1 MPVRLEGVD
10 LRTATFTPATSIEL
24 LNAAC
29 RVAGLDPGG
38 ARLLRHH
45 TNAVYRLARHPVV
58 VKITRPGAGRD
69 RSIRT
74 VAVAEALTRTA
85 VPSVRL
91 WPGLNQPIAAG
102 NSYATFWKAVD
113 VTREPVAP
121 DLAEPLRRLHHLDQQ
136 AVPALPQL
144 DPFAAITSSLTR
156 PTVLGADD
164 LTFLRDYADQL
175 AKDYVTLDFER
186 PSRLI
191 HGDAHHSN
199 MLVGPDGPLLADWE
213 SARLGPPEWDL
224 VTVAVHCRRFDHPLG
239 EYEDFARLYSRD
251 IRAWPGFEVLAA
263 VRELRMITTNSWKSM
278 PGTPAADEVLHR
290 VAALRSGDGQRP
302 WRLL

>member
-1 MPVRLEGVD
+1 VPVRLEGVD

-74 VAVAEALTRTA
+74 VAVAEALNRTA

-91 WPGLNQPIAAG
+91 WPGLTQPIAAA

-113 VTREPVAP
+113 VTREPAAP
-121 DLAEPLRRLHHLDQQ
+121 DLAEPLHRLHHLDQQ
-136 AVPALPQL
+136 TVPALPEL
-144 DPFAAITSSLTR
+144 DPFAAVTSSLTR

-175 AKDYVTLDFER
+175 AQDYVTLDFER

-199 MLVGPDGPLLADWE
+199 MLVGSDGPLLADWE
-213 SARLGPPEWDL
+213 SVRVGPPEWDL
-224 VTVAVHCRRFDHPLG
+224 VTVAVHCRRFEHPLG
-239 EYEDFARLYSRD
+239 EYDEFAKRYGRD
-251 IRAWPGFEVLAA
+251 IHTWPGYRTLAA
-263 VRELRMITTNSWKSM
+263 VRELRMITTNSWKSV
-278 PGTPAADEVLHR
+278 PGTPAAREVLKR
-290 VAALRSGDGQRP
+290 VAALRDGDKGRR
-302 WRLL
+302 WKLL